1 MVVAR
6 SAVAVEMVAVV
17 LLPEALFISIRTYLS
32 QRCIIRPTRIE
43 MCRHGFLVPAFVAYM
58 WHPSSHLF
66 FLILHSK
73 VVIFQLWSG
82 EVVGLSES
90 SRALDIELY

>member
-1 MVVAR
+1 
-6 SAVAVEMVAVV
+6 
-17 LLPEALFISIRTYLS
+17 
-32 QRCIIRPTRIE
+32 